1 MSKEHHLLVMYFIN
15 IIFCNIISVFNV
27 TFDSFNAS
35 MMIKSTTLIIIRNVS
50 YYNDLFNNKLL

>member
-1 MSKEHHLLVMYFIN
+1 MSKEQHLLVMYFIN
-15 IIFCNIISVFNV
+15 IIFCNIINVFTV